1 MHSPCSSCSGTPM
14 LWKYAHQSSNP
25 SGGSFGLYP
34 NAVVQNCIIRSAS
47 PQSMVNVKL
56 VATSTPPGWSVC
68 LLRRMDHASC
78 SSSHLRHGTRSMP
91 AFRSVVSVLV
101 RFAVRSFSTN
111 SRPALRAAACGGRPR
126 PAGRRYRRGRSR
138 DLADGPTRWTNVVDQ
153 RDGPTRWT
161 NEMDQHL
168 RPRCGPTRW
177 TNVVDQFNGLA

>member
-14 LWKYAHQSSNP
+14 LRKYAHQSSNP

-91 AFRSVVSVLV
+91 AFRDVGV
-101 RFAVRSFSTN
+101 RAGEVRCEEFLYELK
-111 SRPALRAAACGGRPR
+111 AGLRAAA
-126 PAGRRYRRGRSR
+126 A
-138 DLADGPTRWTNVVDQ
+138 
-153 RDGPTRWT
+153 
-161 NEMDQHL
+161 
-168 RPRCGPTRW
+168 
-177 TNVVDQFNGLA
+177 